1 LGHSDSADQDSFSEG
16 LLDCPHYTRPE
27 NYQGQEVPE
36 VLLSGNHEKIRR
48 WRLQQSLVRTQQRR
62 PELLDRLEL
71 NKEQQALLREVS
83 NALADDD
90 KG

>member
-1 LGHSDSADQDSFSEG
+1 
-16 LLDCPHYTRPE
+16 
-27 NYQGQEVPE
+27 
-36 VLLSGNHEKIRR
+36 
-48 WRLQQSLVRTQQRR
+48 
-62 PELLDRLEL
+62 LLDRLKL